1 MPFLIVKR
9 DIYKKIDIESV
20 LNLEDSFNLQK
31 SNCWKWVDRE
41 VASDVNGMGGDM
53 EIPMA

>member
-1 MPFLIVKR
+1 MPFLIVKS
-9 DIYKKIDIESV
+9 DIYKKFDIESV

-41 VASDVNGMGGDM
+41 VSSDVNGMGGDM
-53 EIPMA
+53 EIPMV

>member
-1 MPFLIVKR
+1 MPFFIVKR
-9 DIYKKIDIESV
+9 DIYKKFDIESV
-20 LNLEDSFNLQK
+20 LNLEDSFHLQK

-53 EIPMA
+53 EIPMV